1 MSLSGEDSHGWMSL
15 SGEDSHGWMSLS
27 GEDSHGWMSLSGEDS
42 HDGWPRWPQHINH
55 DALFVQFL
63 CGER

>member
-1 MSLSGEDSHGWMSL
+1 MSL

-42 HDGWPRWPQHINH
+42 HDGCPRRPQHINH